1 MNKKGFT
8 LVELLAVIVI
18 LAVLI
23 LIAITAILPQ
33 MEKARK
39 SSFAD
44 EVELYAKAA
53 ETKYVSDQTSDENT
67 TGNIVTG
74 ICYEIADDDE
84 SKALTGEY
92 ISKKDSAY
100 SGIVIIKKKSST
112 SNQFEKFAYI
122 TNGKYYYNSSTTT
135 TLPSEGVG
143 KINTKTEVKDG
154 GSTNLTFKKCCEF
167 YDNCN

>member
-1 MNKKGFT
+1 MLSGKS
-8 LVELLAVIVI
+8 
-18 LAVLI
+18 
-23 LIAITAILPQ
+23 ITTPPFLPRTA
-33 MEKARK
+33 M
-39 SSFAD
+39 
-44 EVELYAKAA
+44 LYALL
-53 ETKYVSDQTSDENT
+53 
-67 TGNIVTG
+67 I
-74 ICYEIADDDE
+74 
-84 SKALTGEY
+84 

-112 SNQFEKFAYI
+112 SNQFEKFAYV

-154 GSTNLTFKKCCEF
+154 GSSNLTFKKCCEF

>member
-53 ETKYVSDQTSDENT
+53 ETKYVSDQTSDEGS

-74 ICYEIADDDE
+74 ICYEIADENE
-84 SKALTGEY
+84 SKSLTGEY

-112 SNQFEKFAYI
+112 SNQFEKYAFV
-122 TNGKYYYNSSTTT
+122 TNGKYYYNSSSTT
-135 TLPSEGVG
+135 TLPESGVG
-143 KINTKTEVKDG
+143 KINSKTEIKDG
-154 GSTNLTFKKCCEF
+154 SADDLTFTKCCQF
-167 YDNCN
+167 YNNCP